1 MRMTTLLASMILTT
15 SLTGLAHA
23 ASPTTS
29 SDNAMQAGDK
39 LVIAHRGASGYLP
52 EHTLP
57 AKAMA
62 FAMGADYLE
71 QDVVMTKDDQ
81 VIVLHDH
88 YLDRVTD
95 VAQKFPDRQRKDG
108 RYYAIDF
115 TLAEIKS
122 LKFTE
127 EFVVKEG
134 VQQQKFPNRF
144 PMWQS
149 DFRLHTLQDE
159 IEMIQGMNH
168 SAGKNIGIYVET
180 KAPWFHKSEGKD
192 ISKTVLEI
200 LKSYGYSNKA
210 DKVYFQSFDAPDL
223 ERVKQELLPALQMD
237 IKLVQLI
244 TNTEDLE
251 TMVIQQDGSLMPYS
265 YDWMFEPGA
274 AAKLAQYADGIG
286 PWYPMI
292 VKDSSTQGNI
302 ELTTLA
308 KEAKQQGL
316 QIHPYTFRA
325 DPGRIPT
332 YAKDFNDLLKIF
344 YFDADVDGVFTDF
357 PDKGVQFLQQY
368 GRQ

>member
-1 MRMTTLLASMILTT
+1 MRIQTKAL
-15 SLTGLAHA
+15 LTGFILATSMLSA
-23 ASPTTS
+23 A
-29 SDNAMQAGDK
+29 QAADK

-71 QDVVMTKDDQ
+71 QDVVMTKDDKL
-81 VIVLHDH
+81 IVLHDH
-88 YLDRVTD
+88 FLDRVTD
-95 VAQKFPDRQRKDG
+95 VAKKFPDRQRKDG

-115 TLAEIKS
+115 TLAEIQS

-127 EFVVKEG
+127 EFLVKDG

-144 PMWQS
+144 PMWKS
-149 DFRLHTLQDE
+149 DFRIHTLQDE

-168 SAGKNIGIYVET
+168 STGKDIGIYVET
-180 KAPWFHKSEGKD
+180 KAPWFHKIEGKD
-192 ISKTVLEI
+192 ISKAVLEV
-200 LKSYGYSNKA
+200 LKSYGYTKKA
-210 DKVYFQSFDAPDL
+210 DKVYLQSFDAPDL
-223 ERVKQELLPALQMD
+223 ERVKKELLPAMNMD

-244 TNTEDLE
+244 TNTGDQKVSE
-251 TMVIQQDGSLMPYS
+251 TMVIHPDGSLTPYN
-265 YDWMFEPGA
+265 YDWMYEPGA
-274 AAKLAQYADGIG
+274 AAKLAKYADGIG

-292 VKDSSTQGNI
+292 VKSTSTPGHI

-325 DPGRIPT
+325 DPGQVPA
-332 YAKDFNDLLKIF
+332 YAKDFDDMLKIF
-344 YFDADVDGVFTDF
+344 YIDADVDGLFTDF
-357 PDKGVQFLQQY
+357 PDKGVQFLQQNKLHK
-368 GRQ
+368 